1 MGPGTRLSR
10 ETRRQNFEPASSAGS
25 HDTISTNS
33 DSFVAPPRDI
43 TIDSILS
50 DITNP
55 EAESFSYIP
64 PPAIRPSAPTPD
76 DFSILLPSSRAP
88 SSCDFGTPKA
98 FSYSPPSVFQPSPPL
113 MSKTRERAPYQA
125 RCESASPSDDSLSR
139 FFKGYSSSS
148 TSSARPRME
157 PNADESGDRTA
168 SSHAPAVDSSTIDL
182 PAIYQSRAQAPIIRH
197 PNIYA
202 NISSSTVDPLDDNT
216 PVLNSLTIEA
226 SRVDEATIDAF
237 TSWSLFALNDHHL
250 ADFVSGALKFGELDQ
265 NGKPVFVKHRKSQRA
280 SDTHKDVDALHIS
293 QEEDDII
300 VSMDQLRKEIAEL
313 QEHDEAMERE
323 ADKLHKEK
331 AKLELQLQEARSS
344 YRKSSTDSAI
354 GSDSDSDMRKRVQ
367 ADKVKRMQRRL
378 EEANALVNTHEVHIN
393 ALTAERDSLANDCR
407 FAYEEVDSLKATVE
421 QLKEQLSPLPV
432 VQDELE
438 LFVKHVQRLEQEK
451 VDQRNQL
458 LKRIGRLEQ
467 EKAEQR
473 EVLVNHIERLSQEKT
488 EEHDQVLK
496 HIQRL
501 EQEKGDQR
509 DLSKRHLRRLEQ
521 ENVDTRD
528 LLTKR
533 IQRLEQEKSGL
544 QQTTLKDMN
553 FEKELGQ
560 MKAANQHLRQQ
571 NEHLLEQNRA
581 LRQTRKST
589 SEQIKNLQAELST
602 TQEQLGESLKDIQVL
617 LQKHNATKAQRD
629 RLKESLESLQQEY
642 TVIRHKLRAESTME
656 SVSSIQIQPR
666 PSRPTPVQAKRPGP
680 AAASRFVDEED
691 NTMRPAFDAAENM
704 RVLISATESEMAQLQ
719 RSIEAKATEYNSMNK
734 GYKRRTWETLHREK
748 LELEKQLHEKSRILY
763 RQYDMLE
770 DLRKRGRA

>member
-1 MGPGTRLSR
+1 MGPGTRLNR
-10 ETRRQNFEPASSAGS
+10 ETRRKNFEPASSAGS
-25 HDTISTNS
+25 HDTISTDP
-33 DSFVAPPRDI
+33 DSFIAPPRDI

-50 DITNP
+50 DLTNP
-55 EAESFSYIP
+55 DAESFSYIP
-64 PPAIRPSAPTPD
+64 PPAIRPSSPTPG
-76 DFSILLPSSRAP
+76 FSIFLPSSRAP

-113 MSKTRERAPYQA
+113 MTKTRERGPYQA

-148 TSSARPRME
+148 TSERPRME
-157 PNADESGDRTA
+157 PTADESSDRTA
-168 SSHAPAVDSSTIDL
+168 SSHPPVVDSSTIDL
-182 PAIYQSRAQAPIIRH
+182 PAIYSSRAHAHLVRH
-197 PNIYA
+197 PKIYTNA
-202 NISSSTVDPLDDNT
+202 GSPTVDPLADNL
-216 PVLNSLTIEA
+216 PVPNSPTIEA
-226 SRVDEATIDAF
+226 SRVDAAAVDAF
-237 TSWSLFALNDHHL
+237 TSWSLFVLGDHHL

-265 NGKPVFVKHRKSQRA
+265 DGKPVFVKHRKPQQA

-293 QEEDDII
+293 QEEDDIV

-323 ADKLHKEK
+323 ADKLHREK
-331 AKLELQLQEARSS
+331 AKLELQLQEARGSS
-344 YRKSSTDSAI
+344 HKSSADSAI
-354 GSDSDSDMRKRVQ
+354 GSDSDSDIHRRVQ

-378 EEANALVNTHEVHIN
+378 EEANSLVNTHEVHIN

-407 FAYEEVDSLKATVE
+407 FAYEEVDSLKATVD
-421 QLKEQLSPLPV
+421 QLRKQLSPLPEL
-432 VQDELE
+432 QDELE

-451 VDQRNQL
+451 SDQRGQL
-458 LKRIGRLEQ
+458 LKRIERLEQ

-473 EVLVNHIERLSQEKT
+473 DVLVNHIDRLSQEKT
-488 EEHDQVLK
+488 EENDQVIK

-544 QQTTLKDMN
+544 QQTTLKDMS

-560 MKAANQHLRQQ
+560 MKAANHHLRQQ

-589 SEQIKNLQAELST
+589 SEQIKNLQAELAT
-602 TQEQLGESLKDIQVL
+602 TQEQLDESSKDIQAL
-617 LQKHNATKAQRD
+617 LKKHNATKAQRD

-642 TVIRHKLRAESTME
+642 TIIRHKLRAESTMD
-656 SVSSIQIQPR
+656 SVSSIQSQARPLR
-666 PSRPTPVQAKRPGP
+666 PSLVQAKRPAP
-680 AAASRFVDEED
+680 TVASRFVDGED
-691 NTMRPAFDAAENM
+691 NTMRPAFDPAENM
-704 RVLISATESEMAQLQ
+704 RVLISTTESEMAELQ
-719 RSIEAKATEYNSMNK
+719 RRIEAKAADYNNMNK
-734 GYKRRTWETLHREK
+734 GYRRRTWEALHKEK
-748 LELEKQLHEKSRILY
+748 LGLEEQLHEKSRVLY